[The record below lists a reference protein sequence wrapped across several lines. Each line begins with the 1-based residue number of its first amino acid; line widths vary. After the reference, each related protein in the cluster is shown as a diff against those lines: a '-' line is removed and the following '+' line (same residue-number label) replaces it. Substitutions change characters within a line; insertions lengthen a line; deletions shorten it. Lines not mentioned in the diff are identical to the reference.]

1 MRSPPRENLVL
12 AVPKKLMLARM
23 VATGGPPPEPVTIVQ
38 LQFLP
43 QLLPQFLPRFLAQF
57 LLQPPILRVSSSYG
71 DAIQLF
77 LFIVTIYI

>member
-1 MRSPPRENLVL
+1 
-12 AVPKKLMLARM
+12 M

-43 QLLPQFLPRFLAQF
+43 QLLLQLLLQFLPQPLPQFLPRFLAQF